1 MNTQKLAVEALIDEL
16 ASGILMEASHFQPTV
31 EQISLRIPSH
41 LIYLTGLVSA
51 TTTTSWNESRFE
63 EYQKLYYEKL
73 RKAPP
78 IVFQSSPRNR
88 ATPEQQILIDQDV
101 TRKQVELEVKAQQ
114 AANELLVLETLET
127 KERIQM
133 QTKET
138 TENKKSNPALT
149 AQKHSNTETSLI
161 PNDQEKAELSTLEQL
176 VMEIQSETCLSTI
189 ESDSDPSSWI
199 TVPKKGSL
207 GKAKSAIHENEVALS
222 LPSHHNVESTMDS
235 ESKIS
240 SFAADETDEITAR
253 QISTLHVQTNDKP
266 STVCGNTTTAN
277 EEPNNTTHNNDKNA
291 DSIKTMSLENRVR
304 QLELQLKKKDLELQQ
319 ERQVHAKAM
328 SQKHLDFDNQIQ
340 ALQLRLYISETRV
353 KTFQDALEQHV
364 EAVSNNHAMMQY
376 SSPTRTKSLAGRQE
390 QRQKEE
396 QPLTPLISRV
406 LNRQSKLSNN
416 TEKRNL

>member
-16 ASGILMEASHFQPTV
+16 ASGILMKASHFQPTV

-41 LIYLTGLVSA
+41 LIYLTGLVAA
-51 TTTTSWNESRFE
+51 TTISWNESRFE

-73 RKAPP
+73 IKSPP
-78 IVFQSSPRNR
+78 IVFRSSPRNR

-101 TRKQVELEVKAQQ
+101 TRKQEELKEKAQQ
-114 AANELLVLETLET
+114 VANELLVLET

-138 TENKKSNPALT
+138 TENKKSNPAST

-161 PNDQEKAELSTLEQL
+161 PNHQEKAESSTLEQL

-189 ESDSDPSSWI
+189 GSDNDPSSWI

-207 GKAKSAIHENEVALS
+207 GKAKSAIRENEVALS
-222 LPSHHNVESTMDS
+222 LPSQHNVESTTDS
-235 ESKIS
+235 EAQIP
-240 SFAADETDEITAR
+240 SFAAEETDENTAR
-253 QISTLHVQTNDKP
+253 HTSTLHVQTNDKP
-266 STVCGNTTTAN
+266 STVCVNTTTAN

-291 DSIKTMSLENRVR
+291 DSIITMSLENRVR
-304 QLELQLKKKDLELQQ
+304 QLELQLAKKDLELQQ

-340 ALQLRLYISETRV
+340 ALQLRLYISETRL

-376 SSPTRTKSLAGRQE
+376 SSPTRKKSLAGGQHE

-396 QPLTPLISRV
+396 QPLSPLISRV
-406 LNRQSKLSNN
+406 LNRQSKLSNS
-416 TEKRNL
+416 TEKLKL